1 MGLLLTRYR
10 LRHSSLTSSIGEE
23 RHEQCDQQ
31 YWQRCHGEE
40 RAHHSDRHMNCNRQ
54 EEPEANCARTAA
66 ANHGAEHH
74 HREERMEP
82 KHQRALRNE
91 QSSSQ
96 KGLTGKED
104 GDRVHPVGDLSI
116 KSDKDAPVSN
126 ASKDDDRRE
135 RGNQ

>member
-1 MGLLLTRYR
+1 
-10 LRHSSLTSSIGEE
+10 
-23 RHEQCDQQ
+23 
-31 YWQRCHGEE
+31 
-40 RAHHSDRHMNCNRQ
+40 MNCDRQ
-54 EEPEANCARTAA
+54 KEPEANCACAST

-91 QSSSQ
+91 QSSSE
-96 KGLTGKED
+96 KCLAGKED